1 VEPGECVFLEV
12 GGCVGRYHTALMRTA
27 YVGAEP
33 PPPIAEAERLIQE
46 AMQVSL
52 EQIAPGVAA
61 GDVDIQNRYIL
72 ERYSH
77 GGTQATRSGYSIGIA
92 FAPDWGE
99 GHILSIQAGESRYF
113 KENMTF
119 HLIPWLQVAGVFGM
133 GLSETVRVTADG
145 CESFFSLERKLY
157 LR

>member
-1 VEPGECVFLEV
+1 
-12 GGCVGRYHTALMRTA
+12 
-27 YVGAEP
+27 VGAEP